1 MFSLRN
7 NHLFFFVL
15 LFPIFLLVSWFS
27 DGMIKGT
34 GESGLPFY
42 NITKEYRI
50 TSYAWIPDGLGN
62 SSFTTVAGNFFYS
75 FFYLLDFLGLPKF
88 LQQGVFFYLSFFLS
102 GLGIIYLCKFFI
114 PNIRSRYILFAILF
128 YWFNPISA
136 FNVWNRFLNNF
147 IFFWAVLPLIYYF
160 YLNGLIKKK
169 YLDLLPLTIL
179 IFMSSYTFSSI
190 SLLLL
195 LFILFSL
202 TIVFLVLI
210 RKEFNCLSFGLKYL
224 FVFFVLFVFSNLWWI
239 INLFSFKKSS
249 NYVTVI
255 SSFFSSEGNLS
266 ALASLSER
274 IANLSSIFR
283 LAHEEAVNSLIWAKI
298 YNFPPIKILMF
309 LPIFVVFILVLRT
322 KLQKLIKLLF
332 FLFLSFA
339 FLAKGSNP
347 PFSELFLLPFERL
360 FFFQSFRNSFEK
372 FSLVFILI
380 VSILVVVAIDTI
392 KNSKLK
398 KLTEFL
404 FIFLLIVYMYP
415 FFTGKVLS
423 SNTGFS
429 INAYDNY
436 SVKVPE
442 YYSDVNSF
450 LSNSTSYER
459 TLVLPIGGE
468 GMTYTWDYPYSGVEL
483 SNAIFNTP
491 VISFNT
497 TIPYYYEVIKS
508 IEENQ
513 LRESFFDV
521 LRYLNVRYVILRND
535 VDHEIRS
542 IPNPQNVQEVIEK
555 LSDQGRLSLVFDKE
569 RLKVYEIN
577 EIYRLPKFYI
587 SQINIASNFDDL
599 VLMVNAFG
607 EDLLKKSFFTSNNN
621 YSINF
626 DCELILPR
634 QSFLYL
640 DRKKYKNFGSFTD
653 EDIIT
658 RLFHAKHLPGSKIYP
673 LIRIKENVELNLQK
687 DIEARFIFRI
697 GLLGKRAVEIYKL
710 HKVVAN
716 IDLIEALQREY
727 KFLLMPLL
735 SDIRGYYYGPRVL
748 PDWVREFFYLQLEL
762 LSRVDT
768 EFAGEIRLH
777 IDSLSESEQP
787 RYLLSKDNF
796 YVYKFNIENPNEYKI
811 LNLRDGD
818 EVYFEGQ
825 TVDIR
830 KSLFLDKGD
839 YEISI
844 FSDEEREIALLQEKN
859 YPTKTS
865 TVVKSYERVNPTE
878 YNVKISKADN
888 KEEILV
894 FSELFDS
901 NWEAYYDSGELIDA
915 GKHLKVNVYANAWV
929 IDRAG
934 DYQIKII
941 YTPQKSLEIGKK
953 VSLTTVTILL
963 TVYILLVLRH
973 KKYHVN

>member
-1 MFSLRN
+1 MLSLKN
-7 NHLFFFVL
+7 NHVFFFVL
-15 LFPIFLLVSWFS
+15 LFPIFLLISWFS
-27 DGMIKGT
+27 DGMIKGAA
-34 GESGLPFY
+34 ESGLPFY
-42 NITKEYRI
+42 NIAKEYRI

-62 SSFTTVAGNFFYS
+62 SSFTTVAGNFFYG

-102 GLGIIYLCKFFI
+102 GLGMIYLCKFFI
-114 PNIRSRYILFAILF
+114 PNIRSIYILFAILF

-160 YLNGLIKKK
+160 YLNCLIKKK
-169 YLDLLPLTIL
+169 YLDLLPLVFL

-202 TIVFLVLI
+202 TIIFLVLI
-210 RKEFNCLSFGLKYL
+210 RKEFSYFSFGLKHL
-224 FVFFVLFVFSNLWWI
+224 FVFFILFILSNFWWI
-239 INLFSFKKSS
+239 IQLFSFRKSS
-249 NYVTVI
+249 NYDSVV
-255 SSFFSSEGNLS
+255 SSFFGSEGNVSTLV
-266 ALASLSER
+266 SLSQR
-274 IANLSSIFR
+274 MANLGSIFR
-283 LAHEEAVNSLIWAKI
+283 MTNEEAINSLAWAGM
-298 YNFPPIKILMF
+298 YNIPPIKLLMF
-309 LPIFVVFILVLRT
+309 LPVLLILILIFKKKIQLLTKVL
-322 KLQKLIKLLF
+322 ILLF
-332 FLFLSFA
+332 IAFV

-347 PFSELFLLPFERL
+347 PFAELFLIPFERL
-360 FFFQSFRNSFEK
+360 IFLQSFRNSFEK
-372 FSLVFILI
+372 FSLVLILI
-380 VSILVVVAIDTI
+380 VSISTVVAIDTI

-404 FIFLLIVYMYP
+404 FVFLLIVYMYP

-423 SNTGFS
+423 SNTGFNN
-429 INAYDNY
+429 NAYDNY
-436 SVKVPE
+436 SVKVPK
-442 YYSDVNSF
+442 YYSDVNNF
-450 LSNSTSYER
+450 LSDSTSYER

-497 TIPYYYEVIKS
+497 TIPYYYEIVKS

-535 VDHEIRS
+535 VDYEIRS
-542 IPNPQNVQEVIEK
+542 VPDPQNVQEVIEK

-587 SQINIASNFDDL
+587 SQINVASNSDDL
-599 VLMVNAFG
+599 VLMVNALG
-607 EDLLKKSFFTSNNN
+607 EDLLKKSFFTNSNNH
-621 YSINF
+621 SIDL

-653 EDIIT
+653 EDIT
-658 RLFHAKHLPGSKIYP
+658 SRLFHAKHLPGSKIYP
-673 LIRIKENVELNLQK
+673 LIRIKENIELSLQK

-710 HKVVAN
+710 HKAVAN
-716 IDLIEALQREY
+716 TDLIQGFQREY
-727 KFLLMPLL
+727 EFLLMPLL
-735 SDIRGYYYGPRVL
+735 SDIRGYYYGSRVL

-768 EFAGEIRLH
+768 EFAEKIRLH
-777 IDSLSESEQP
+777 IDSLTEQP

-796 YVYKFNIENPNEYKI
+796 YVYVFKIENPNEYKI

-839 YEISI
+839 YEISV
-844 FSDEEREIALLQEKN
+844 FSDEERKIALLQEKN

-865 TVVKSYERVNPTE
+865 TVVKGYERVNPTE

-934 DYQIKII
+934 DYQLKII

-953 VSLTTVTILL
+953 VSLITVTILL
-963 TVYILLVLRH
+963 TVYILLVLKH